1 MMGIG
6 AAHMKDPNG
15 IAWKQNR
22 DFENLLKRL
31 NESSEGEVKVDPE
44 VTTVEVE
51 VVAEAE
57 AVVGEEEKEEKKEK
71 KKKKEKEKKEKKDK
85 ESKKEKK
92 RKLEE
97 EGGKEKKKRRRSSE
111 EPQEEDVQMKEP
123 SPPPPAPA
131 LKPVHRFRS
140 YVPPHFEAQSRK
152 LIPFFLQTSSSSY
165 RSQKHFLKIISSHL
179 RNSGYR
185 TNSFYIIPVR
195 IWFSHTCRGQTH
207 ADIRRS
213 RARKDHDVHQE
224 RRRLLQRKIIVKELL
239 KVGITSRNFDS
250 RLIGCKPRQRL

>member
-1 MMGIG
+1 MVSPPLTKCFLWLFKVYISISRVDAARFGSSYLSKFGWDSSKGLGVSGEGRTTHIKVAQKLDMMGIG

-71 KKKKEKEKKEKKDK
+71 KEKKEKREKKKDK

-97 EGGKEKKKRRRSSE
+97 GEGGKEKKKRRRSSE

-131 LKPVHRFRS
+131 PKPVHRFRS
-140 YVPPHFEAQSRK
+140 YVPHFEAQSRK

-179 RNSGYR
+179 
-185 TNSFYIIPVR
+185 
-195 IWFSHTCRGQTH
+195 
-207 ADIRRS
+207 
-213 RARKDHDVHQE
+213 
-224 RRRLLQRKIIVKELL
+224 
-239 KVGITSRNFDS
+239 
-250 RLIGCKPRQRL
+250 